1 MSEQKLI
8 NPVAILREIEECCR
22 GSEAGLPRK
31 GEVSNEWSGIVFRM
45 GHNHLVAA
53 MDDVVEILDCPPLSN
68 VPLTQPWVRGIA
80 NVRGNLLPVID
91 LNGYLGNELPQVTG
105 KTRVLVINF
114 NGIYSGLVVD
124 EVMGL
129 KHFHED
135 ELTDEVSAVDERFR
149 PYLRNGFRR
158 GEQVWGVFS
167 LLSLVES
174 PLFLQVAV

>member
-8 NPVAILREIEECCR
+8 NPVAVLREIEECCR
-22 GSEAGLPRK
+22 GSEAGFPRK
-31 GEVSNEWSGIVFRM
+31 VEASNEWPGIAFRL
-45 GHNHLVAA
+45 GQNNLIAA
-53 MDDVVEILDCPPLSN
+53 MDDVVEILDYPQLSS
-68 VPLTQPWVRGIA
+68 VPLTRPWVRGIA

-91 LNGYLGNELPQVTG
+91 LNGYLGNEIPQVTS
-105 KTRVLVINF
+105 KTRVLVIDF

-124 EVMGL
+124 EVLGL

-135 ELTDEVSAVDERFR
+135 ELTDEVPGVDEKLY

-174 PLFLQVAV
+174 PIFLQVAV